1 MLHLYRTRLAID
13 CIFIPSNCQPT
24 LSLPLRKTKFP
35 SVPRQ
40 LFLVKELVYPMC
52 GQVYVNAEL
61 TPQALQAQSFVE
73 QVQLWGP
80 VQEQVDP
87 QLQAIFAKQ
96 WGRVVESIG

>member
-1 MLHLYRTRLAID
+1 
-13 CIFIPSNCQPT
+13 
-24 LSLPLRKTKFP
+24 
-35 SVPRQ
+35 
-40 LFLVKELVYPMC
+40 MC
-52 GQVYVNAEL
+52 GQYVNAEL